1 MQPRILLAGIA
12 KNEGAYLPEWI
23 YHHLSIGVAG
33 VMVYVNNT
41 SDNSVAVL
49 DKIQTKHP
57 VNYRVVDGI
66 EKSEDDLIKQRLTE
80 RFINYYPLQSK
91 SYADIYNKTDPRE
104 YDYILFLD
112 IDEFLLLDKKL
123 STLYSEGLFNSPI
136 INFRWFCATGDNAPF
151 RLLSECTKGEY
162 DQFCKCMVKTG
173 LADIKIS
180 SPHAAISEKHESNY
194 YNKALVLHRVL
205 RSKEEY
211 LALIARSD
219 PTRKNLSNVLKLNRR
234 GWTKKFSERLPK
246 KYAYIFDNYEQ
257 NFEGFCQKT
266 ELTEALNDAQ
276 DMVLD
281 RAKNVRDQVTLVRQQ
296 NMAFG
301 RVLGGTG
308 IHHFKFFP
316 LLKEEIKNKL
326 ISLFFPSLI
335 IKHVPFFNHL
345 KYKLKLTKK
354 DKFMD

>member
-1 MQPRILLAGIA
+1 M
-12 KNEGAYLPEWI
+12 
-23 YHHLSIGVAG
+23 
-33 VMVYVNNT
+33 
-41 SDNSVAVL
+41 
-49 DKIQTKHP
+49 
-57 VNYRVVDGI
+57 
-66 EKSEDDLIKQRLTE
+66 
-80 RFINYYPLQSK
+80 
-91 SYADIYNKTDPRE
+91 
-104 YDYILFLD
+104 
-112 IDEFLLLDKKL
+112 
-123 STLYSEGLFNSPI
+123 
-136 INFRWFCATGDNAPF
+136 
-151 RLLSECTKGEY
+151 
-162 DQFCKCMVKTG
+162 
-173 LADIKIS
+173 
-180 SPHAAISEKHESNY
+180 
-194 YNKALVLHRVL
+194 LHRVL

-219 PTRKNLSNVLKLNRR
+219 PTRKNVYNVLKLNRR